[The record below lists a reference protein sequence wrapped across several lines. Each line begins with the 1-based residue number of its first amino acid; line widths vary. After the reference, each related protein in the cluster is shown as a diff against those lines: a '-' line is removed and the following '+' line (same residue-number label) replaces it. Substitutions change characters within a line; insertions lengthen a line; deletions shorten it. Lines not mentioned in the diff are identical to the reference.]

1 MSPHV
6 MVRSEEFWISGG
18 NLRFPRAR
26 EIVREV
32 VEDYAWNGILVSL

>member
-18 NLRFPRAR
+18 NLRFSRAR
-26 EIVREV
+26 EIIREA
-32 VEDYAWNGILVSL
+32 VEDCA